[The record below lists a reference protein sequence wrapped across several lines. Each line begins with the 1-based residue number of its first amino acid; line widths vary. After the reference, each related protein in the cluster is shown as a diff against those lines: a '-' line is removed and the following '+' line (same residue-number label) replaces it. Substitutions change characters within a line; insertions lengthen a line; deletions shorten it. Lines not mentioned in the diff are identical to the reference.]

1 MDSKQRIGVLG
12 GSFDPPHLGHL
23 GIAEFVASNRQL
35 DKVLFVVANIQWQKA
50 AEEEMLDSFH
60 RLAMV
65 ELAVEEI
72 DGFYA
77 SNIEIERGG
86 DSVTVETLE
95 ALCEADPEAR
105 YELIIGADNASTMS
119 TWRRSDELEQY
130 AEIIVVG
137 RPGFHFSDAEKQ
149 FNFVTLDGPRFD
161 VSSEAIRSAVKSGD
175 PIDHFVPN
183 SVEDYI
189 HQKGLYR

>member
-77 SNIEIERGG
+77 SKIEIERGG

-149 FNFVTLDGPRFD
+149 FNFVTLDGPRLD

-175 PIDHFVPN
+175 PIGHLVPN
-183 SVEDYI
+183 SVGDYI

>member
-95 ALCEADPEAR
+95 ALCKADPEAR

-149 FNFVTLDGPRFD
+149 FNFVTLDGPRLD

-175 PIDHFVPN
+175 PIGHLVPN
-183 SVEDYI
+183 SVGDYI

>member
-23 GIAEFVASNRQL
+23 GIAEFVASNPQL

-50 AEEEMLDSFH
+50 AEEEMLDSLH

-77 SNIEIERGG
+77 SNIEIKRGG

-105 YELIIGADNASTMS
+105 Y
-119 TWRRSDELEQY
+119 
-130 AEIIVVG
+130 
-137 RPGFHFSDAEKQ
+137 
-149 FNFVTLDGPRFD
+149 
-161 VSSEAIRSAVKSGD
+161 
-175 PIDHFVPN
+175 
-183 SVEDYI
+183 
-189 HQKGLYR
+189 

>member
-65 ELAVEEI
+65 KLAVEEI

-95 ALCEADPEAR
+95 ALCKADPEAR

-137 RPGFHFSDAEKQ
+137 RPGFHFSDVEKQ

-161 VSSEAIRSAVKSGD
+161 VSSETIRSAVKSGD